1 MSRSFLTSVNLNKNE
16 LQNAVL
22 HPLTTAPSTPVEGQV
37 YYNSTD
43 KQFYQYNGTGWV
55 RYVQAGSIV
64 NSDIAANAAIALSK
78 LATDPLARANHTGT
92 QPSSTISDLA
102 TTVKAYTLDEFA
114 DPVAPINMNGYRIT
128 GLAEPVGSTDAATK
142 NYVDSSVAG
151 LTWKAAVNLLSSS
164 NTALTGSTGTLAI
177 DGHAAL
183 GSSSTGYRILLTGQ
197 STGSQNGIYVYT
209 DDGATYTLARST
221 DADAYTELLGATVF
235 VEEGTLYGKT
245 SWTQSNHYLSSFSG
259 QTWVQFSG
267 ASAATAG
274 AGLIAN
280 GNAFDVVGTANRIT
294 VNADS
299 VDIAST
305 YVGQTSITTLGTIT
319 SGTWNGST
327 VDVAHG
333 GTGATSLTGYVYGN
347 GTGAFTASTAI
358 NATAITNTA
367 LSTAGIVTNTSGGLL
382 GTVAQV
388 PVANGGTGS
397 ATAAGARTNLS
408 STSFALPQK
417 YSVTNSNISPSSG
430 IATWTINAATHGL
443 GAVGSLVVQLKE
455 VSSGAV
461 VDADIIIDEAD
472 GTITI
477 QWVASATVTA
487 GTYRVTAIG

>member
-43 KQFYQYNGTGWV
+43 KQFYQYNGSTWV
-55 RYVQAGSIV
+55 RHVQAGSIV
-64 NSDIAANAAIALSK
+64 NSDIASNAAIALSK

-92 QPSSTISDLA
+92 QTANTISDLA
-102 TTVKAYTLDEFA
+102 GTVKGYTLDEFA
-114 DPVAPINMNGYRIT
+114 DPVAALNMNGYRIT
-128 GLAEPVGSTDAATK
+128 GLAEPVGSSDAATK
-142 NYVDSSVAG
+142 NYVDASVAG
-151 LTWKAAVNLLSSS
+151 LTWKAAAHLLAAS
-164 NTALTGSTGTLAI
+164 NIALTGTSGTLVI

-183 GSSSTGYRILLTGQ
+183 DDADDGYRVVLTGQ
-197 STGSQNGIYVYT
+197 STAANNGIYVYSDNGT
-209 DDGATYTLARST
+209 TYELTRAT
-221 DADAYTELLGATVF
+221 DADSYQELLGATIF
-235 VEEGTLYGKT
+235 IQEGTLYGKT
-245 SWTQSNHYLSSFSG
+245 SWTQSNHYLSSFSN

-280 GNAFDVVGTANRIT
+280 GNAFDVVGTSNRIT

-347 GTGAFTASTAI
+347 GTGAFTASTEI
-358 NATAITNTA
+358 SATAITNTA

-388 PVANGGTGS
+388 PVANGGTGAS
-397 ATAAGARTNLS
+397 TAGGARTNLS

-417 YSVTNSNISPSSG
+417 YSVTNSSISPSSG

-443 GAVGSLVVQLKE
+443 GAVGSIVVQLKE

-461 VDADIIIDEAD
+461 VDADIIIDESD

-477 QWVASATVTA
+477 QWIAAATVTA